1 MKKQPQKGSI
11 VNECERDLKKK
22 KFKLN
27 WIRSITSSTR
37 QQQQQQ
43 NQTQTNF
50 TPNNDKKKGEKNE
63 NRKHKENIDT

>member
-37 QQQQQQ
+37 QQQQQLKPISHRI
-43 NQTQTNF
+43 TT
-50 TPNNDKKKGEKNE
+50 KKKGEKNE